1 MPSPSGAFASDA
13 SNLPGRSASIF
24 EAMFRPRTS
33 ERNVQLHDLPPQAMQ
48 GVLDYLQSNDGAAVA
63 TGEAARGVLVVQMLD
78 RLSELLPDHTYLT
91 DFRLDGAELQI
102 GGVSREVNSLVP
114 LLERSGLFVD
124 VAFQA
129 PTTRLL
135 DRPGDRFSIQM
146 RIGRSGTTEPRR

>member
-1 MPSPSGAFASDA
+1 M
-13 SNLPGRSASIF
+13 
-24 EAMFRPRTS
+24 
-33 ERNVQLHDLPPQAMQ
+33 
-48 GVLDYLQSNDGAAVA
+48 
-63 TGEAARGVLVVQMLD
+63 VQMLD

-91 DFRLDGAELQI
+91 DFRLDGTELQI